1 MTTITS
7 SDNDL
12 RSTTIDDFLAAVR
25 SGDGI
30 PLELYAPDAEL
41 DATVPNWRF
50 SRHGAAEI
58 AGVYA
63 GWFADPAEME
73 ELERMPN
80 GTGEVVRY
88 LLTWRQDGVPH
99 AAHHVHLLTL
109 DSSGRIDK
117 DVVFCGG
124 RWDATLLAQIG
135 EANR

>member
-7 SDNDL
+7 TGHDL

-25 SGDGI
+25 SGGGI
-30 PLELYAPDAEL
+30 PVELYTPDAEL

-58 AGVYA
+58 ASEYA
-63 GWFADPAEME
+63 GWFADRAEME
-73 ELERMPN
+73 ELERTPHDA
-80 GTGEVVRY
+80 GEVVRY
-88 LLTWRQDGVPH
+88 LLTWRQDGIPR

-109 DSSGRIDK
+109 DSAGRINK

-124 RWDATLLAQIG
+124 RWDAALLAQIG